1 MKTYYDENRVVM
13 RTDRRFHAA
22 DVELAGGYLQI
33 VPAVAENL
41 VPGIQVSALGW
52 TEGQLIGAEAI
63 QAQDGDL
70 EAATQLRVQRWWT
83 RQWRKPNGVYRLRV
97 LTSDERALAR
107 SLLGRDGI
115 PKEAFPRA
123 DGPLDRDNDAN
134 IVAQVIA
141 VGGTLVL
148 TSNMVMIHDEL
159 LQGWFDRKHNE
170 WPNVQAGQ
178 LIARVDKLYCKW
190 WKHEAGPRVLTRS
203 ALGAFW
209 PEVRHATADEVI
221 EETVRGLE
229 AMARG
234 HFEEFAPKVLNRLRT
249 TARIESEVEEVR
261 RRLPERM
268 REAERERQ
276 TLVQGGAEEPESR
289 STGNRRQDQLGRF
302 HW

>member
-13 RTDRRFHAA
+13 GTDRRFHAA
-22 DVELAGGYLQI
+22 DVELAGGYLQV
-33 VPAVAENL
+33 VPAVAEKL

-52 TEGQLIGAEAI
+52 TEGQLMGAEAI
-63 QAQDGDL
+63 QARDGDV
-70 EAATQLRVQRWWT
+70 EAAAQLGVQRWWT

-97 LTSDERALAR
+97 LTPAERALAR
-107 SLLGRDGI
+107 SLVGRDGM

-141 VGGTLVL
+141 AGGTLVL

-159 LQGWFDRKHNE
+159 LQDWFDGRHNE
-170 WPNVQAGQ
+170 WPDVRAGQ

-209 PEVRHATADEVI
+209 PEDRHATAGEVL
-221 EETVRGLE
+221 EETVHGLE

-234 HFEEFAPKVLNRLRT
+234 HFEEFAPKVLNRLRSA
-249 TARIESEVEEVR
+249 ARIESEVEEAR

-276 TLVQGGAEEPESR
+276 ALVQGRAEEPELLDEGSR
-289 STGNRRQDQLGRF
+289 PRDQLGRF